1 MGEASE
7 ARNAN
12 WNRGGV
18 QLRDSSRVMELTA
31 SFVGGSA
38 GGLPALPPFSS
49 GVVRQAGRLRS
60 QAKPSGTSEP
70 ASIVL

>member
-31 SFVGGSA
+31 SFVGGS
-38 GGLPALPPFSS
+38 GGGPPALPPFS
-49 GVVRQAGRLRS
+49 GGGKAGGLPSS